1 MSQSVTDSLGQS
13 RRATLEAIRYRL
25 ARILDGAAG
34 HTPGCEC
41 ECGAPFDAKAVA
53 PIARELREVL
63 AQLDDLPEQGG
74 GSEVASIAAQ
84 RAKRRAEAARN
95 ATEGE

>member
-1 MSQSVTDSLGQS
+1 MNESVTDAIGQS
-13 RRATLEAIRYRL
+13 RRAALEAIRYRL

-53 PIARELREVL
+53 PISRELREVL

-84 RAKRRAEAARN
+84 REKRRQQAQANAA
-95 ATEGE
+95 EGE

>member
-1 MSQSVTDSLGQS
+1 MTESVTDAIGQS
-13 RRATLEAIRYRL
+13 RRAALEAIRYRL

-53 PIARELREVL
+53 PISRELREVL

-84 RAKRRAEAARN
+84 REKRRQQAQANAA
-95 ATEGE
+95 EGE